1 MLRNMRATFATMSSM
16 ARGSAQHKQVA
27 VCGGIDD
34 DLYLMIDDDDDD
46 DDDVKLQ
53 ISYLRSIHHPLEMN
67 SRSIS

>member
-1 MLRNMRATFATMSSM
+1 MLRNVRATFATMSSM

-46 DDDVKLQ
+46 VKLQ